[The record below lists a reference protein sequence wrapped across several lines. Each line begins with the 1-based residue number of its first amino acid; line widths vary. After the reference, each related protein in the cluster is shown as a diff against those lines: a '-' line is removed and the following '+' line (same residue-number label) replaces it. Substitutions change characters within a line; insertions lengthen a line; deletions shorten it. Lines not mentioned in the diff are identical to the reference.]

1 MSVLTKPKHLVM
13 AAQDKSIFPQM
24 CPPWYTALLQC
35 CIRAACVGGILS
47 NKFFLGKSF
56 FRALS
61 TYVHVLVLSKSRTT
75 NLSIMPMV
83 FSGISSGASPSDSSA
98 SVSSGSDFQVD
109 HAVFFPCPAKLETV
123 SQPVKAW
130 NIGSAHAILGPRL
143 AAISCAAK

>member
-1 MSVLTKPKHLVM
+1 MVTSFKEMNSKISFGLYPSSGLFLTFLLREITSLILPCLIRETNSASVS
-13 AAQDKSIFPQM
+13 DS
-24 CPPWYTALLQC
+24 
-35 CIRAACVGGILS
+35 
-47 NKFFLGKSF
+47 KSF

-143 AAISCAAK
+143 AAILCAAK